1 MTDNWE
7 SDEKF
12 AALAAYRGAAAA
24 TGGSSADAGGEGG
37 EKKLSKNALKKLAKG
52 TEDAEARQIALEA
65 GEKAL
70 IAARKKRPPA
80 FVSKSMANVTFNDL
94 DVVIGKPYLYSHME
108 EPHCEHPVVIRDV
121 RLAHPDD
128 PVDRADYPARLFV
141 GRKYRRKCQM
151 CDVFEARHVTHSD
164 RHAPCHPC
172 FFCDQCMNCLHLG
185 QDGEPWYSEYTHN
198 FYHHE

>member
-1 MTDNWE
+1 M
-7 SDEKF
+7 
-12 AALAAYRGAAAA
+12 
-24 TGGSSADAGGEGG
+24 
-37 EKKLSKNALKKLAKG
+37 
-52 TEDAEARQIALEA
+52 
-65 GEKAL
+65 